1 MWDYIKMWN
10 TWGRVGIIVGIIGGL
25 AGALAAIIAAPIPG
39 TIMTVVMFSIF
50 YFTFKS
56 VLGPEVEAR
65 KILENGIDAEATILE
80 VKETGWT
87 VNDIYYIVNFVVEVR
102 PKDQPPYKAK
112 IRGMISR
119 LTMPQFQPGAIVPV
133 KYDPKNPQKVA
144 LVETTEAASSGESGG
159 MSGSQLE
166 SLKKMLEEKEKAYQ
180 AIRETGVEAE
190 AEIVRSWDMGVK
202 VNGDNPLMGFALE
215 VKPEGKP
222 AFMAET
228 QGVIQL
234 TSVAKYQPGKKIVV
248 KFDPKDQSKVSLF
261 HS

>member
-1 MWDYIKMWN
+1 MWDYLKMWN
-10 TWGRVGIIVGIIGGL
+10 TWGRVGIIIGIIGGL

-39 TIMTVVMFSIF
+39 TIMTVVMCSIF

-65 KILENGIDAEATILE
+65 KILENGVDAEATILE
-80 VKETGWT
+80 VNETGWT

-102 PKDQPPYKAK
+102 PKDQPSYKAK

-119 LTMPQFQPGAIVPV
+119 LTMPQFQPGSIVPV
-133 KYDPKNPQKVA
+133 KYDPNNPQKVA
-144 LVETTEAASSGESGG
+144 LVETTRAVSET

-202 VNGDNPLMGFALE
+202 VNGDNPLMGFAIE

-222 AFMAET
+222 SFMAET

-248 KFDPKDQSKVSLF
+248 KYDPNDQSKVSLF